1 MRNYV
6 LLTAALLLASPL
18 VAAQQ
23 TVTIPP
29 PDINVNLPPME
40 ITNEITVVSDEERLE
55 RIAVA
60 IEGLAQAIA
69 ECGCSGQ
76 PSAPGYVRIGQGA
89 LVIAAFF
96 IGFQLKGIKNN
107 TADKPSDSVLDTSND
122 PPSEGY
128 PEG

>member
-1 MRNYV
+1 MRLLV
-6 LLTAALLLASPL
+6 LLLLAAPL
-18 VAAQQ
+18 GAQQ
-23 TVTIPP
+23 NVTIPP

-40 ITNEITVVSDEERLE
+40 ITNEITVISDEERLE

-69 ECGCSGQ
+69 ECGCVEQ

-89 LVIAAFF
+89 LVLAAFF

-107 TADKPSDSVLDTSND
+107 TADKPSDPVSVND
-122 PPSEGY
+122 PPSEDY
-128 PEG
+128 PSEGRHND